1 MRKVT
6 ARVRA
11 EAVRLRHEALS
22 LREIAER
29 LGISPNTVR
38 TALAPEVADV
48 EIPADNAAAAAW
60 AMTEL
65 CELHPDVAAELD
77 RGEPITAAL
86 AQLLGPY
93 WAAVYSTPADLAAL
107 VIEATEFPGEVT
119 DAPGGEG
126 AAELARA
133 VKLLEDALV
142 IVRKRGIAPRWAQR
156 APKRR
161 ARR

>member
-48 EIPADNAAAAAW
+48 EIPGDDAAAAEW
-60 AMTEL
+60 AMVEL
-65 CELHPDVAAELD
+65 RDAHPDVDAELD
-77 RGEPITAAL
+77 RGEPITGAL
-86 AQLLGPY
+86 ASVLGPY
-93 WAAVYSTPADLAAL
+93 WPTVYRTPANLAAL
-107 VIEATEFPGEVT
+107 VLEATEFPGEVD
-119 DAPGGEG
+119 DAPTDEG
-126 AAELARA
+126 AAELGRA
-133 VKLLEDALV
+133 VKLLEGALA
-142 IVRKRGIAPRWAQR
+142 IVRKRGIAPRWKQR
-156 APKRR
+156 SPKQR